1 MPICSPILRARCGS
15 SLDRLVAEKDE
26 MAIFGHV
33 GDLIGLVL
41 RVAIRV
47 YQLLL
52 APVLPPACR
61 YLPSCSHYA
70 EEAIAQHG
78 PLRGGFLAARRICRC
93 HPWGG
98 SGYDPVPEVKLAH
111 ANAARR

>member
-1 MPICSPILRARCGS
+1 MPICLPILRARCDS
-15 SLDRLVAEKDE
+15 SLDRRVAEKDE
-26 MAIFGHV
+26 MAIIGHV

-41 RVAIRV
+41 RLAIRG

-52 APVLPPACR
+52 APVLPPSCR
-61 YLPSCSHYA
+61 FFPSCSHYA
-70 EEAIAQHG
+70 EEAIARHG
-78 PLRGGFLAARRICRC
+78 PLRGGFFAVRRICRC

-98 SGYDPVPEVKLAH
+98 SGYDPVPEIKLAH

>member
-1 MPICSPILRARCGS
+1 
-15 SLDRLVAEKDE
+15 
-26 MAIFGHV
+26 MAIGDGVAAVV
-33 GDLIGLVL
+33 GLGL
-41 RVAIRV
+41 RGMIRA

-70 EEAIAQHG
+70 AEAIDRHG
-78 PLRGGFLAARRICRC
+78 PLRGGLLAARRLCRC

-98 SGYDPVPEVKLAH
+98 SGYDPVPAPQGGKT
-111 ANAARR
+111 RS